1 MKRFVKS
8 LFLVFV
14 FMIGVFVLTG
24 CGKTGNT
31 IQKTEAADEIDSQI
45 IGTWELDEDGYT
57 ATYVLNADGT
67 GSYTLTVEEDSD
79 VKELTYKTENNKLLV
94 TFKGDTDVF
103 ESEYSF
109 KDNNTLGIKDSFGE
123 EFNYVRK

>member
-14 FMIGVFVLTG
+14 LMIGVFVLTG

-31 IQKTEAADEIDSQI
+31 TQKVETANEIDSQI